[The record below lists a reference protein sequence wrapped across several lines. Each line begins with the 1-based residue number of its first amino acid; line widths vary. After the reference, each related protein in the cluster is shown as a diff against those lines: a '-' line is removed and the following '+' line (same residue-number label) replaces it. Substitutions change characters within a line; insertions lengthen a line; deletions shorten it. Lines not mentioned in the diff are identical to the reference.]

1 MTTTNENSSNIII
14 KESCELPI
22 NYGKIE
28 VDTSSGSIIIFM
40 KASPIHTSEE
50 SLTIT
55 KISHDNNSI
64 TLLSETSLINGADIT
79 IFGLPSYAKFK
90 KGKIRTLVLKSNGTN
105 WKIIKEE

>member
-1 MTTTNENSSNIII
+1 MTTSSSDIVI

-28 VDTSSGSIIIFM
+28 VDTSLGSIIIFM
-40 KASPIHTSEE
+40 KTVPAHKSDE
-50 SLTIT
+50 SLTIS

-64 TLLSETSLINGADIT
+64 TLLSETTLINGADIT

-90 KGKIRTLVLKSNGTN
+90 KGKNKSLVLKSNGTN